1 MKSGDLVTQVVP
13 APIKG
18 KVIDKAIDKDSD
30 ELLILV
36 EYTDEA
42 GESNTRYFKESQ
54 LTAD

>member
-1 MKSGDLVTQVVP
+1 MKSGDLVTQVLP

-36 EYTDEA
+36 EYTNEA
-42 GESNTRYFKESQ
+42 GEVLTRYFKESQ